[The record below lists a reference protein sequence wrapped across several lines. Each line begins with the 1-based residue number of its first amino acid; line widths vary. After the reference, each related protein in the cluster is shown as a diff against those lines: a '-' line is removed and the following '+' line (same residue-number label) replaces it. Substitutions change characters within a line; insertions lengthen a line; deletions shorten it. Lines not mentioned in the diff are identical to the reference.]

1 MDRKN
6 HWKVYARYLMLP
18 LFFKGANTLIGQSVL
33 PFFVC
38 PYDIPQMAIG
48 GAGDVLSGCIG
59 SLSGF
64 RQLSQRPA
72 IQLAA
77 MGVIWHALAGLI
89 CAQSCHDRG
98 VLASTLAKAYQ
109 K

>member
-1 MDRKN
+1 
-6 HWKVYARYLMLP
+6 
-18 LFFKGANTLIGQSVL
+18 
-33 PFFVC
+33 
-38 PYDIPQMAIG
+38 MAIG

-109 K
+109 KVKGHFNCLPPLGSSGKIQPWPQSD